1 MNYAHRIDGKKR
13 VHLKEYDPEER
24 RGLTKEEAQEK
35 TEELSRELNELD
47 DLLFAAGQQSMLII
61 LQGRDTSGKDG
72 AIRHLLNIVN
82 VQSCRVVPFKVPT
95 PIELAH
101 DFLWRIHAETP
112 PRGAMHIFNRSHY
125 EDVLVVRVHNLV
137 PEAVW
142 RKRYDHIN
150 AFERLLVDSG
160 TILLKFYL
168 HISKEEQEKRLLERE
183 KETEKAW
190 KLSVGDWK
198 ERELWDRYTEAYEEA
213 LTRCSSPE
221 IPWHIVPANNK
232 WFRDLA
238 ITEQVVEAL
247 RPYRKPWMEHLSKI
261 GETAKR
267 ELMEYRAQRT
277 GA

>member
-1 MNYAHRIDGKKR
+1 MNFAHTIDGKKR
-13 VHLKEYDPEER
+13 VHLKEYDPDER
-24 RGLTKEEAQEK
+24 RGLTKEEAQMK
-35 TEELSRELNELD
+35 TAELSAELNELD
-47 DLLFAAGQQSMLII
+47 DLLFAAGQRSLLII

-72 AIRHLLNIVN
+72 AIRHLLNSVN

-137 PEAVW
+137 PEEVW
-142 RKRYDHIN
+142 RRRYDHIN
-150 AFERLLVDSG
+150 AFEQLLVDSG

-183 KETEKAW
+183 M
-190 KLSVGDWK
+190 
-198 ERELWDRYTEAYEEA
+198 WDRYTEAYEEA
-213 LTRCSSPE
+213 LTRCSTPE
-221 IPWHIVPANNK
+221 IPWYIVPANNK

-238 ITEQVVEAL
+238 ITERIVEAL

-261 GETAKR
+261 GETARR
-267 ELMEYRAQRT
+267 ELMEYRAQRDVP
-277 GA
+277 